1 MVDQHMAVL
10 CFDMRRDRN
19 RSDKMVSGEHL
30 YPLHGGRLPDNAQR
44 EVVVQMPDDFY
55 VRMHELNQ
63 QRRLVK
69 RLEMCMNH
77 VDFFLADDPVQ
88 EPNAVPQCLA
98 LIKINRRAVLDQ
110 LFAPAKGLATLRK
123 GVYDLIAS
131 LLHILI
137 KRANRWDKIA
147 WIESFVVAGH

>member
-1 MVDQHMAVL
+1 MVDQHIAVL

-77 VDFFLADDPVQ
+77 VDFSLRMILFRNRTPYRS
-88 EPNAVPQCLA
+88 A
-98 LIKINRRAVLDQ
+98 LL
-110 LFAPAKGLATLRK
+110 
-123 GVYDLIAS
+123 
-131 LLHILI
+131 
-137 KRANRWDKIA
+137 
-147 WIESFVVAGH
+147 